1 MTEAEMR
8 DWLAKREGDPG
19 EVDRIMSFLIRN
31 LALDDRR
38 FSYMFAE
45 DKRDLSGWGAS
56 RIESTLRQRGIDPEL
71 ARAAATESSES
82 EVDRAVRL
90 LGERGVKAE
99 TDRERGRALG
109 LLARRGYSVDDAYAA
124 IRRVEAVNRA
134 A

>member
-8 DWLAKREGDPG
+8 DWLARREEDPA
-19 EVDRIMSFLIRN
+19 EVDRIVSFLTRN

-38 FSYMFAE
+38 FSHAFAE
-45 DKRDLSGWGAS
+45 DKRNLSGWGAS
-56 RIESTLRQRGIDPEL
+56 RIESTLRQRGIDPDL
-71 ARAAATESSES
+71 AREAAAVSSES
-82 EVDRAVRL
+82 EVDRAIRL
-90 LGERGVKAE
+90 LGERGVTAA

-124 IRRVEAVNRA
+124 IRRVEAVSRA